1 MTKRNTSN
9 GKIEDN
15 QTQSSRTGLKKRV
28 VFLDAE
34 TMDLPSLDT
43 SVLDSLNADVAL
55 YQQTHAEEIVER
67 IRAADAVL
75 VNKVVLN
82 AEDLKQAEQLKY
94 IGVTATGMNNID
106 HDYCKQAGITVQNVE
121 GYGTDSVA
129 QHALTF
135 NA

>member
-75 VNKVVLN
+75 VNKVVLF
-82 AEDLKQAEQLKY
+82 ASE
-94 IGVTATGMNNID
+94 GV
-106 HDYCKQAGITVQNVE
+106 K
-121 GYGTDSVA
+121 
-129 QHALTF
+129 
-135 NA
+135 